1 MLFTKEAS
9 QLVRR
14 LHDSILTCLV
24 RRPERLDASP
34 EVACSFTSETQCHKQ
49 TFLRDGVC
57 STRHSRCGTSA
68 DLRESWPVED
78 QAYHVARLSW
88 RRAVALRGEKGPIA
102 SKARTHHMQLTR
114 KVWPWLSEKFAPKK
128 RNRKEIAEW
137 QLPGKHVR
145 GLRMDRLELGD
156 VTRGP
161 SEFDTITSGTW
172 PQALHFQSKE
182 RSAQSLKRA
191 SEGVG
196 LLR

>member
-1 MLFTKEAS
+1 MQQDVDGVFMLFTKEAS

-24 RRPERLDASP
+24 RGPERLHASP
-34 EVACSFTSETQCHKQ
+34 EVACSFTSDTQCNKQ

-88 RRAVALRGEKGPIA
+88 RRAVALRGEKGPMA

-114 KVWPWLSEKFAPKK
+114 KVWPWLSEKFAQKK
-128 RNRKEIAEW
+128 KEQEGNRRVA
-137 QLPGKHVR
+137 VSR
-145 GLRMDRLELGD
+145 
-156 VTRGP
+156 
-161 SEFDTITSGTW
+161 
-172 PQALHFQSKE
+172 QA
-182 RSAQSLKRA
+182 RPRA
-191 SEGVG
+191 SNGQARTWRCHSRA
-196 LLR
+196 LRV